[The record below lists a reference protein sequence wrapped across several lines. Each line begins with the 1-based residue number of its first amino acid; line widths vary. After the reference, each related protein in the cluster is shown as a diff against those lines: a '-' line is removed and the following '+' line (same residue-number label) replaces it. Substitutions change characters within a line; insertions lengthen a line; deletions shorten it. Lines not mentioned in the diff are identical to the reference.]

1 MCPPKTPQVRL
12 GFVFIFQFPVLR
24 ARFPFLVLVT
34 FRLTVVRLEEAANIQ
49 TIQASFVKVNEIK
62 K

>member
-1 MCPPKTPQVRL
+1 MYPPKTPQVRL
-12 GFVFIFQFPVLR
+12 GFVLIFHFPVLR